1 MSLRSWMLL
10 LGLSCCWGSSFL
22 MIDVALEG
30 FSPVEIAFL
39 RIFFGALFLWV
50 IVVARGLK
58 VPRNLRLLCG
68 MGVGGVLITALPF
81 TLIAWGQQ
89 QIDSGLA
96 AVLNATTAIFG
107 TLLAALLFKDERLT
121 LAKAL
126 GVATGFCG
134 VVIIIGI
141 ESLQHLDISSLAQ
154 YAVLAAAISYAFGG
168 ASGKMLVREGSP
180 VVHAAGMT
188 TCGALLLLP
197 FVLLQPQSLET
208 GLQNFSVIALHST
221 AAILWLGIVSTA
233 VAYLFYY
240 SLLRAAGVANLLLC
254 TLIIAPIAIALGA
267 IFLDE
272 VLTLQVWG
280 GFALIAFGLVLID
293 ARLPTWVLRTAL
305 RKYLNISKPSKG
317 SKGSKAR
324 DAQAR

>member
-1 MSLRSWMLL
+1 MSLRSWLLL

-22 MIDVALEG
+22 MIDVALKD
-30 FSPVEIAFL
+30 FSPAEIAFL
-39 RIFFGALFLWV
+39 RISIGAVLLWA
-50 IVVARGLK
+50 IVVVRGLA

-68 MGVGGVLITALPF
+68 LAAGGVLITSLPF

-121 LAKAL
+121 TAKAL
-126 GVATGFCG
+126 GVGAGFCG
-134 VVIIIGI
+134 VVVVIGV
-141 ESLQHLDISSLAQ
+141 ESLQQINVSSLAQ
-154 YAVLAAAISYAFGG
+154 YAVLAAAVSYAFGG
-168 ASGKMLVREGSP
+168 ASGKIMIREGSP

-188 TCGALLLLP
+188 TCGALFLLP
-197 FVLLQPQSLET
+197 FVGVQHD
-208 GLQNFSVIALHST
+208 GLQAFLAVDIRSM
-221 AAILWLGIVSTA
+221 AAILWLGVVSTA
-233 VAYLFYY
+233 VAYLLYY

-254 TLIIAPIAIALGA
+254 TLIIAPIAITLGA

-280 GFALIAFGLVLID
+280 GFALVALGLTLID
-293 ARLPTWVLRTAL
+293 GRVVRAVFQGGGGRSR
-305 RKYLNISKPSKG
+305 
-317 SKGSKAR
+317 
-324 DAQAR
+324 